1 MTETPTLFSDPE
13 TRIVQFIYE
22 PVSER
27 FANQN
32 NTFSLDCYV
41 STQRLNQLTYV
52 HTPCDRALLR
62 RRKGCFAACREESQQ
77 RLYTTIIGFQW
88 ESRRKGIV
96 ECRAEIDGEF
106 GI

>member
-22 PVSER
+22 PVSEW

-41 STQRLNQLTYV
+41 PTQRLNQLAYV

-77 RLYTTIIGFQW
+77 RLYTTITAA
-88 ESRRKGIV
+88 SDSGIV
-96 ECRAEIDGEF
+96 RYVVARRSSGL
-106 GI
+106 G